1 MGQRTQIGV
10 NIIFVGKDGT
20 ETVRREI
27 YHYQWGG
34 YSNIMFE
41 NLIGFFINVRHY
53 IYNLKNQKYSQYTM
67 EQIARCLREEKD
79 IGYNILQT
87 NLIDV
92 LKSPHNSKISIVDY
106 GDCEVF
112 NNMTEKKF
120 YESLFA
126 CDCNDGRIAIEV
138 RLDGENSYCKWNF
151 IKEDEDMEVTK
162 NINDVV
168 VYWEDIFTNE
178 QEKELKNII
187 KTIKNFTTFTDD
199 GKVIKTNEYD
209 SKFFKKKF
217 KEYFKEEK

>member
-10 NIIFVGKDGT
+10 NVIFVGTDGT
-20 ETVRREI
+20 ERVRREI

-67 EQIARCLREEKD
+67 EEIARCLRDEKD

-87 NLIDV
+87 NLIEI
-92 LKSPHNSKISIVDY
+92 LKSPHNRKNSIVDY

-112 NNMTEKKF
+112 NNMTEKNF

-126 CDCNDGRIAIEV
+126 CDCNDGRIAIEI

-151 IKEDEDMEVTK
+151 IKDNMEVTK

-209 SKFFKKKF
+209 GKFFKKKF

>member
-10 NIIFVGKDGT
+10 NVIFVGTDGT
-20 ETVRREI
+20 ERVRREI

-67 EQIARCLREEKD
+67 EEIARCLRDEKD

-87 NLIDV
+87 NLIEI
-92 LKSPHNSKISIVDY
+92 LKSPHNRKNSIVDY

-112 NNMTEKKF
+112 NNMTEKNF

-126 CDCNDGRIAIEV
+126 CDCNDGRIAIEI

-151 IKEDEDMEVTK
+151 IKDNMEVTK

-209 SKFFKKKF
+209 GKFFKKKF
-217 KEYFKEEK
+217 KEYFKDEK

>member
-10 NIIFVGKDGT
+10 NVIFVGTDGT
-20 ETVRREI
+20 ERVRREI

-67 EQIARCLREEKD
+67 EEIARCLRDDKD

-87 NLIDV
+87 NLIEI
-92 LKSPHNSKISIVDY
+92 LKSPHNRKNSIVDY

-112 NNMTEKKF
+112 NNMTEKNF

-126 CDCNDGRIAIEV
+126 CDCNDGRIVIEI

-151 IKEDEDMEVTK
+151 IKDNMEVTK

-209 SKFFKKKF
+209 GKFFKKKF